1 MIAALNAG
9 RAKFQ
14 RHKDWGDLAG
24 DWGRLG
30 EILKMQRKQKRN
42 IQIATFLVLCSVF
55 HGVLVIKI
63 GAPSPGTPGEEGTPG
78 KEGRGDTRGR
88 AILVALSDHGSMAL
102 RMDTQLRG

>member
-1 MIAALNAG
+1 MNAG

-30 EILKMQRKQKRN
+30 EIWKMQRKQKRN
-42 IQIATFLVLCSVF
+42 IQIATFLVLCSVLN
-55 HGVLVIKI
+55 GVLVIKI